1 MKQYLSGDRQNGED
15 ILLDVGD
22 VEHEEIGP
30 NPTRNMVTWSNMIQ
44 WQSQNQQTCSESC

>member
-1 MKQYLSGDRQNGED
+1 MKQHLSGDRQNGED

-30 NPTRNMVTWSNMIQ
+30 NPTRNGDMEQHDPVAVAEPANM
-44 WQSQNQQTCSESC
+44 